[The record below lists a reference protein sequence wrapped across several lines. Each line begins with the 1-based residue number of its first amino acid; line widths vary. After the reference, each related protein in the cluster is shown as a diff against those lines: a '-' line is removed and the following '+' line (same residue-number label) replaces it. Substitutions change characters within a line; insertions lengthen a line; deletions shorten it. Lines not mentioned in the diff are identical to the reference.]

1 LMSDVRLKSILG
13 SDPTAVR
20 RFDVRDVISAFAE
33 VYTDLRQSQS
43 VRVTARLTTASGKSV
58 DTLESSV
65 VQDDEPGRTG
75 YVTRIRLAD
84 LKPGDYVLTFEARRE
99 RLSATRHVPFAVISD

>member
-1 LMSDVRLKSILG
+1 LSDVRLKSILG

-20 RFDVRDVISAFAE
+20 RFGVRDVNTAYAE
-33 VYTDLRQSQS
+33 AYTDPRQSQGI
-43 VRVTARLTTASGKSV
+43 RVTASLATASGKRV

-75 YVTRIRLAD
+75 YLTHIRLAD
-84 LKPGDYVLTFEARRE
+84 LKPGDYVLTFEAHKE